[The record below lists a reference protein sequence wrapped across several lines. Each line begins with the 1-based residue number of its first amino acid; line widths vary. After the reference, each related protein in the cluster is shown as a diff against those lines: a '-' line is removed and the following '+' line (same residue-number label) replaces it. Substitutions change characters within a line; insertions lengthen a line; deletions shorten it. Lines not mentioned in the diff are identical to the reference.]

1 MRALSFFGSLF
12 LVAMNISP
20 IEAQSVGS
28 SNLASTASGTSF
40 TLPAMTLLDIEIVDP
55 LNSKTS
61 LIGAFFDIRLAEPV
75 MDNGVVIIPAGISG
89 KGEVIHAAKA
99 RAAGKAGE
107 LIIAA
112 RYLDYEGLRIPLRS
126 FKYGTSTGKSN
137 RDEALIAG
145 AAIATPL
152 ILFISGG
159 NVDIP
164 AGTRA
169 NAKIAAEI
177 TVTKIGG
184 NTQ

>member
-1 MRALSFFGSLF
+1 VRTLSLLGSLF
-12 LVAMNISP
+12 LVAISVSQVN
-20 IEAQSVGS
+20 AQSTAPSDRV
-28 SNLASTASGTSF
+28 LAVSETSF
-40 TLPAMTLLDIEIVDP
+40 ILPAMTSLDIEIVDP

-61 LIGAFFDIRLAEPV
+61 LIGTFFDIRLAEPV
-75 MDNGVVIIPAGISG
+75 MDNGTVIIPAGISG
-89 KGEVIHAAKA
+89 KGEVIHSAKA

-112 RYLDYEGLRIPLRS
+112 RYLDYYGTRIPLRS

-137 RDEALIAG
+137 RDGALIAG

-152 ILFISGG
+152 VLIISGG

-164 AGTRA
+164 AGTKA
-169 NAKIAAEI
+169 NAKTSAEI
-177 TVTKIGG
+177 VITKTGG